1 MNIHW
6 DAAGYA
12 QHFAFVPKYGE
23 ALLALLDPK
32 TARTVLDLGC
42 GGGALTG
49 QLQTAGYTVCGMDAD
64 AGQLAVARQAHPDI
78 RFFRG
83 DATDFSLE
91 TPVDA
96 VFSNAVLHWIDRER
110 QPDALSC
117 VFRALRAGGQFV
129 FEMGGAGCGAQ
140 IHAALR
146 RAFAKRGLAYRV
158 PFFFPTVG
166 EYAPLLE
173 AAGFRVTFAALFDRP
188 TPLAGERG
196 MEDWIR
202 MFVQAPFAALPAAET
217 DEIIRE
223 AVEDLRSRLSQD
235 GVWTADYVRLRCK
248 AVKPA

>member
-1 MNIHW
+1 MNIQW
-6 DAAGYA
+6 DADRYA
-12 QHFAFVPKYGE
+12 QEFAFVPKYGE
-23 ALLALLDPK
+23 ALLALLDSE

-42 GGGALTG
+42 GGGALTER
-49 QLQTAGYTVCGMDAD
+49 LRAAGYTVCGMDSD
-64 AGQLAVARQAHPDI
+64 KGQLAAARRAHPDI

-110 QPDALSC
+110 QPDALAC

-146 RAFAKRGLAYRV
+146 QAFERRGLAYRV

-173 AAGFRVTFAALFDRP
+173 AAGFRVTFAALFARP
-188 TPLAGERG
+188 TPLAGEQG
-196 MEDWIR
+196 MADWIR
-202 MFVQAPFAALPAAET
+202 MFVRAPFEALPAAEA
-217 DEIIRE
+217 DEIIQE
-223 AVEDLRSRLSQD
+223 AVEDLRLRLYQN